1 MGLGS
6 TKKTTKHFT
15 AIQRLLANEDIVPS
29 SRIGVL
35 KYLFDKNR
43 PLSPSINSKSLPDYL
58 MEASRQSLPNSFN
71 RAYNY
76 AASGQYAYGLPTAES
91 ITTQAIDL
99 DARVKTYLDGLVGF
113 PVTLIYAQMGDANY
127 QHFLWRKLITDYG
140 YDPSTNELTGLSAT
154 VGFDCFLLTAQLTYG
169 SYTIQSDPSNKT
181 LSQQGLSVESG
192 ACITRPQDFNVPD
205 VLYNIDTGSDD
216 AYVTFQYQYLEIVP
230 DTTPPPN
237 VTVNVLDTLHIEG
250 YGEKGCSVAVTV
262 NTVPVGTVVCNSLG
276 FFTYTF
282 ASPLVATDVVG
293 LVASDSVLNSATGVN
308 TTVPYTNP
316 TPATV
321 GTDPTVT
328 EVLHTESV
336 VFDFLDVIPSTVPVT
351 PVAVGETPPVSVGS
365 DNYVPDP
372 DWIQAS
378 YTYNDGSMT
387 HVGYLTYAHDSGAI
401 PALDDLFQGT
411 AAFGQ
416 FYPRLYFTLNNTD
429 LLTTDKTAS
438 PYRTSKALAKK
449 LGLDWAEV
457 AKMLYSSVENGSDD
471 FDLGHVQHMFL
482 ALAAPMNTT
491 DPDIIEYLLA
501 YWGSVF
507 DTLGTPI
514 TTGDLTGA
522 KTGTIIRVKDTVYQ
536 HCVTYS
542 AVAKEILTGSSNPVG
557 TYTSLY
563 YSQTDLADLAGLE
576 TDPQAPLYN
585 FAALQA
591 LHPHHVFRKQLTTTT
606 YLEIRVYG
614 VSSHQY
620 FNGDGTAAFAT
631 EENVV
636 IPLDRTAVASLT
648 KTDKE
653 RVYGKCLHLFLNISI
668 VIKIKFYQ
676 RGVFKVV
683 LVIIAVLIAVF
694 SGGSGTPISY
704 AIITA
709 VIKVIIITIIMQAIL
724 AIAVKLGLDP
734 KIVAIIAVIAAIA
747 SGYVHFTGGGELV
760 GLTAVELLQVSCLA
774 FDLSS
779 GLYAHEL
786 KELDKLKDV
795 FLAESQE
802 KVKQLET
809 AKELLGQKPLDLSL
823 DLLLSDVRSKVFI
836 NLGESPDEYMNRTS
850 LNIIEAAQ
858 SYITDYVEMKMQP
871 PTLHQQLNRV
881 TRGTAYV

>member
-1 MGLGS
+1 MGLGT
-6 TKKTTKHFT
+6 TKKVTKHFT
-15 AIQRLLANEDIVPS
+15 AIQRLLSNDDIIPS
-29 SRIGVL
+29 SRVGVL
-35 KYLFDKNR
+35 KYLFDKSR

-58 MEASRQSLPNSFN
+58 MEATRQNLPNSFN

-99 DARVKTYLDGLVGF
+99 DAKVKTYLDGLVGF
-113 PVTLIYAQMGDANY
+113 PVTILYAQIGDANY

-140 YDPSTNELTGLSAT
+140 YDPSTNELTGLST
-154 VGFDCFLLTAQLTYG
+154 SVGFDCFLLTAQLTYG

-250 YGEKGCSVAVTV
+250 YGEKGCSIAVAV
-262 NTVPVGTVVCNSLG
+262 NTVPVGTASCDSLG

-293 LVASDSVLNSATGVN
+293 LVASDSALNTATGVN

-321 GTDPTVT
+321 GTDPTIT

-351 PVAVGETPPVSVGS
+351 PVAVGETPPASVGG
-365 DNYVPDP
+365 DNYVSDP

-378 YTYNDGSMT
+378 YTYNDGTVT
-387 HVGYLTYAHDSGAI
+387 HVGYLTYAHDSGTI
-401 PALDDLFQGT
+401 PDLDNLFQGT

-438 PYRTSKALAKK
+438 PYRTSNTLAKK
-449 LGLDWAEV
+449 LGLDWADV
-457 AKMLYSSVENGSDD
+457 SKMLRTSVENGSDS
-471 FDLGHVQHMFL
+471 FDLGNVRQMFL
-482 ALAAPMNTT
+482 ALAAPMNTD
-491 DPDIIEYLLA
+491 DPDIIKYLIN
-501 YWGSVF
+501 YWGQAF
-507 DTLGTPI
+507 DTLGTVTSPNVKS
-514 TTGDLTGA
+514 GA
-522 KTGTIIRVKDTVYQ
+522 IIRVKDTAYQ
-536 HCVTYS
+536 HCVSYD
-542 AVAKEILTGSSNPVG
+542 AVAKEILTGSTHPVG
-557 TYTSLY
+557 TYTSRY
-563 YSQTDLADLAGLE
+563 YTQSDLAYLASLE
-576 TDPQAPLYN
+576 TDPNEPSYD
-585 FAALQA
+585 FTALQA
-591 LHPHHVFRKQLTTTT
+591 LKPYHVFRQQLTATT

-614 VSSHQY
+614 VASHQY
-620 FNGDGTAAFAT
+620 FNDGNGTSALGA

-636 IPLDRTAVASLT
+636 IPFDKSVVSSLT
-648 KTDKE
+648 KADKE

-668 VIKIKFYQ
+668 VIKIKWYQ
-676 RGVFKVV
+676 QGVFKVV
-683 LVIIAVLIAVF
+683 LVIVAVLIMVF
-694 SGGSGTPISY
+694 SGGTGTPISY
-704 AIITA
+704 TIITA
-709 VIKVIIITIIMQAIL
+709 VIKVIVVTLIMQAIL

-747 SGYVHFTGGGELV
+747 SGYVHFTGGELV

-881 TRGTAYV
+881 TRGTDYV

>member
-1 MGLGS
+1 MGLGT
-6 TKKTTKHFT
+6 TKKVTKHFT
-15 AIQRLLANEDIVPS
+15 AIQRLLSNDDIIPS

-35 KYLFDKNR
+35 KYLFDKSR

-58 MEASRQSLPNSFN
+58 MEATRQNLPNSFN

-99 DARVKTYLDGLVGF
+99 DAKVKTYLDGLVGF
-113 PVTLIYAQMGDANY
+113 PVTILYAQIGDANY

-140 YDPSTNELTGLSAT
+140 YDPSTNELTGLST
-154 VGFDCFLLTAQLTYG
+154 SVGFDCFLLTAQLTYG

-250 YGEKGCSVAVTV
+250 YGEKGCSIAVTV
-262 NTVPVGTVVCNSLG
+262 NTVPVGTASCDSLG

-293 LVASDSVLNSATGVN
+293 LVASDSALNTATGVN

-321 GTDPTVT
+321 GTDPTIT

-351 PVAVGETPPVSVGS
+351 PVAVGETPPASVGG
-365 DNYVPDP
+365 DNYVSDP

-378 YTYNDGSMT
+378 YTYNDGTVT
-387 HVGYLTYAHDSGAI
+387 HVGYLTYAHDSGTI
-401 PALDDLFQGT
+401 PDLDNLFQGT

-449 LGLDWAEV
+449 LGLDWADV
-457 AKMLYSSVENGSDD
+457 AKMLYSSVESSSED
-471 FDLGHVQHMFL
+471 FDLGNVRQMFL
-482 ALAAPMNTT
+482 ALAAPMNTD
-491 DPDIIEYLLA
+491 DPDIIKYLIN
-501 YWGSVF
+501 YWGQAF
-507 DTLGTPI
+507 DTLGTVTSPNVKS
-514 TTGDLTGA
+514 GA
-522 KTGTIIRVKDTVYQ
+522 IIRVKDTAYQ
-536 HCVTYS
+536 HCVSYD
-542 AVAKEILTGSSNPVG
+542 AVAKEILTGSDNPVG
-557 TYTSLY
+557 TYTSRY
-563 YSQTDLADLAGLE
+563 YTQEDLALAANLE
-576 TDPQAPLYN
+576 TDPNEPSYD

-591 LHPHHVFRKQLTTTT
+591 LKPYHAFRQQLTATT

-614 VSSHQY
+614 VASHQY
-620 FNGDGTAAFAT
+620 FNDGNGTSALGA

-636 IPLDRTAVASLT
+636 IPFDKSVVSSLT
-648 KTDKE
+648 KADKE

-668 VIKIKFYQ
+668 VIKIKWYQ
-676 RGVFKVV
+676 RSAFKVV
-683 LVIIAVLIAVF
+683 LVIVAVLIMVF
-694 SGGSGTPISY
+694 SGGTGTPISVT
-704 AIITA
+704 IITA
-709 VIKVIIITIIMQAIL
+709 VIKVIIITLIMQAIL

-747 SGYVHFTGGGELV
+747 SGYVHFTGGEVV

-774 FDLSS
+774 FDLSA

-836 NLGESPDEYMNRTS
+836 NLGESPDEYMSRTS

-881 TRGTAYV
+881 TRGTDYV

>member
-1 MGLGS
+1 MGLGT
-6 TKKTTKHFT
+6 TKKVTKHFT
-15 AIQRLLANEDIVPS
+15 AIQRLLSNDDIIPS

-35 KYLFDKNR
+35 KYLFDKSR

-58 MEASRQSLPNSFN
+58 MEATRQNLPNSFN

-99 DARVKTYLDGLVGF
+99 DAKVKTYLDGLVGF
-113 PVTLIYAQMGDANY
+113 PVTILYAQMGDANY

-140 YDPSTNELTGLSAT
+140 YDPSTNELTGLST
-154 VGFDCFLLTAQLTYG
+154 SVGFDCFLLTAQLTYG

-262 NTVPVGTVVCNSLG
+262 NTVPVGTASCDSLG

-293 LVASDSVLNSATGVN
+293 LVASDTALNTATGVN
-308 TTVPYTNP
+308 TIVPYTNP

-336 VFDFLDVIPSTVPVT
+336 VFNFLDVIPSTVPVT
-351 PVAVGETPPVSVGS
+351 PVAVGETPPASVGS
-365 DNYVPDP
+365 DNYVSDP

-387 HVGYLTYAHDSGAI
+387 HVGYLTYAHDSGTI

-449 LGLDWAEV
+449 LGLDWADV
-457 AKMLYSSVENGSDD
+457 AKMLYSSVESGSED
-471 FDLGHVQHMFL
+471 FDLGNVRQMFL
-482 ALAAPMNTT
+482 ALAAPMNTD
-491 DPDIIEYLLA
+491 DPDIIKYLIN
-501 YWGSVF
+501 YWGQAF
-507 DTLGTPI
+507 DTLGTVTSPNVKS
-514 TTGDLTGA
+514 GA
-522 KTGTIIRVKDTVYQ
+522 IIRVKDTAYQ
-536 HCVTYS
+536 HCVSYD
-542 AVAKEILTGSSNPVG
+542 AVAKEILTGSTHPVG
-557 TYTSLY
+557 TYTSRY
-563 YSQTDLADLAGLE
+563 YTQSDLAYLAGLE
-576 TDPQAPLYN
+576 TYPYAPNYD

-591 LHPHHVFRKQLTTTT
+591 LKPYHVFRQQLTATT

-614 VSSHQY
+614 VASHQY
-620 FNGDGTAAFAT
+620 FNDGNGTSALGA

-636 IPLDRTAVASLT
+636 IPFDKSVVSSLT
-648 KTDKE
+648 KADKE

-668 VIKIKFYQ
+668 VIKIKWYQ
-676 RGVFKVV
+676 QGVFKVV
-683 LVIIAVLIAVF
+683 LVIVAVLIMVF

-709 VIKVIIITIIMQAIL
+709 VIKVIIITLIMQAIL

-747 SGYVHFTGGGELV
+747 SGYAGITGGEFV

-774 FDLSS
+774 FSLSS

-802 KVKQLET
+802 KVKQLEA

-836 NLGESPDEYMNRTS
+836 NLGESPDEYMNRAS

-881 TRGTAYV
+881 TRGTDYV